1 MLDKNKGHDLLLK
14 HERVDV
20 KTAEA
25 MGSFVFILLALA
37 AFAAFFFIALTREQR
52 FVVWAMA
59 NAQNIQLRN
68 KLAALVVNKERREN
82 RAAAASKNVSV

>member
-1 MLDKNKGHDLLLK
+1 VLDKNKGHDLLLK

-68 KLAALVVNKERREN
+68 KLAALVANKERREN

>member
-1 MLDKNKGHDLLLK
+1 
-14 HERVDV
+14 
-20 KTAEA
+20 

-68 KLAALVVNKERREN
+68 KLAALVANKERREN

>member
-1 MLDKNKGHDLLLK
+1 VLDKNKGHDLLLK

-25 MGSFVFILLALA
+25 MGSFLFILLALA

-68 KLAALVVNKERREN
+68 KLAALVANKERREN

>member
-1 MLDKNKGHDLLLK
+1 MDKNKGHDLLLK

-37 AFAAFFFIALTREQR
+37 AFAAFFFIALSREQR

-59 NAQNIQLRN
+59 KAQNIQLRN
-68 KLAALVVNKERREN
+68 KFAALVAKKERKEI
-82 RAAAASKNVSV
+82 RAAAKNASV

>member
-1 MLDKNKGHDLLLK
+1 VLDKNKGHDLLLK

-59 NAQNIQLRN
+59 TAQNIQLRN
-68 KLAALVVNKERREN
+68 KLAALVANKERREN